1 VVTQA
6 PKRSSVAIALA
17 FVLSC
22 ILLITFVWVQFG
34 GTIPFAAQ
42 GYRIKAVFNE
52 TGLLVPNADVRIAG
66 VNIGKVTTV
75 QAQGTHSLVTMD
87 IGSQYAPVP
96 ADTRA
101 ILRAKTLLG
110 EGYIELSTGN
120 RAGPKLP
127 DGGTIPVSQV
137 AQTQALDQVLNSFTA
152 PLRSD
157 LQTLLI
163 GTGKAL
169 NGRGEDLNDAFGNF
183 DPAASELQAI
193 VGVLQQQQGNLQS
206 LINNSATVLNTVTDR
221 GADIRDLIDTG
232 NTVFAATAAENHS
245 LRDTVQALPS
255 FLHQLKASLGVI
267 NTTMQL
273 AKPSLDALT
282 PVAPLFKPALE
293 GLSNAAG
300 PLVGLLKQAPA
311 TLRIALTSLPDIGK
325 FLTDLRPTV
334 NTLLPAAEQLV
345 PMINIAADYKST
357 IVDSMVQLAAMLQAE
372 TTADTTQNVAGTP
385 AGTAHYLR
393 AEFSFGPDSFWGA
406 TKPSPL
412 ERSSPYYAPGELSQ
426 ISSGALEAATCAGAS
441 TASGNVPCK
450 VQPGF
455 HWGYNISTS
464 YYPHVNAS
472 KP

>member
-1 VVTQA
+1 MVTQA
-6 PKRSSVAIALA
+6 PKRSAIAIALA

-22 ILLITFVWVQFG
+22 VLLITFVWVQFG
-34 GTIPFAAQ
+34 GTIPFSPQ
-42 GYRIKAVFNE
+42 GYHLKAEFNE

-66 VNIGKVTTV
+66 VNIGKVTAV
-75 QAQGTHSLVTMD
+75 QAQGTHSLVTMNID
-87 IGSQYAPVP
+87 SQYAPVP

-101 ILRAKTLLG
+101 ILRSKTLLG
-110 EGYIELSTGN
+110 EGYVELSTGN
-120 RAGPKLP
+120 RAGPKLD
-127 DGGTIPVSQV
+127 DGGTIPISQV
-137 AQTQALDQVLNSFTA
+137 AATQALDQVLNSFTA
-152 PLRSD
+152 PLRTD

-163 GTGKAL
+163 GTGAAL

-183 DPAASELQAI
+183 DPAATELQAI
-193 VGVLQQQQGNLQS
+193 VGVLQQQQGNLRS
-206 LINNSATVLNTVTDR
+206 LINNSATVLQTVTDR
-221 GADIRDLIDTG
+221 GADIDDLIKTG
-232 NTVFAATAAENHS
+232 NKVFAATAAENHS
-245 LRDTVQALPS
+245 LTATVHALPG
-255 FLHQLKASLGVI
+255 FLTQLKTSLGDI

-273 AKPSLDALT
+273 AKPSLAALT

-406 TKPSPL
+406 TKISPL
-412 ERSSPYYAPGELSQ
+412 ERSNPYYAPGELSQ
-426 ISSGALEAATCAGAS
+426 VASGGLKAASCAGAS
-441 TASGNVPCK
+441 SASGNIPCK
-450 VQPGF
+450 VQPSF

-464 YYPHVNAS
+464 YYPHVTAS